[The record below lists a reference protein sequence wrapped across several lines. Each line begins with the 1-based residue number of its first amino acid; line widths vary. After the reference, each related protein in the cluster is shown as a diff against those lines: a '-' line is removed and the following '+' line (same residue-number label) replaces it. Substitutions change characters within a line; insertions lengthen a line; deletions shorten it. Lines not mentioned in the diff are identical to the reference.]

1 MKVILLKDVKGTGK
15 KGDIK
20 EVAEGYAR
28 NYLIPRKLAVEANRS
43 NVNALKEKERIAE
56 VKKKQEL
63 EQAKVL
69 GKKLENMTLTLA
81 TKAGENG
88 RMFGSITAKQ
98 ISAELK
104 KKHQLTIDKKKILLD
119 EPIRS
124 LGVTKVPIKLHSDV
138 TVTINVHVVASN
150 G

>member
-1 MKVILLKDVKGTGK
+1 MKVILLKDIKGTGK

-28 NYLIPRKLAVEANRS
+28 NYLIPRKLAVEANQG
-43 NVNALKEKERIAE
+43 NVNALKEKERIKK
-56 VKKKQEL
+56 VKQLQEL
-63 EQAKVL
+63 EQAKKL
-69 GKKLENMTLTLA
+69 GEKLENMTLTLA

-98 ISAELK
+98 ISTELK
-104 KKHQLTIDKKKILLD
+104 KKHQLTVDKKKILLD

-124 LGVTKVPIKLHSDV
+124 LGVTKVPIKLHADV
-138 TVTINVHVVASN
+138 TVTINVQVVAQ
-150 G
+150 